1 MAAKGKGEPVAPG
14 ERASSPGRDPLER
27 LRTVPWEALRGLAEP
42 LRETLGRVLGGAPAE
57 RALDALL
64 RQHRSLE
71 AARRAALAEAVF
83 GVALWR
89 RRLARAAGLA
99 RWEGADPALLLCALL
114 HSLASVP
121 EERARELSGLPA
133 AAPIGWTD
141 GAGWTLADRW
151 SLPDWL
157 AAALE
162 RELGAGAEAFAR
174 AVCAPGPVCLRANLL
189 RGTREELAASLATD
203 GIATRP
209 GRYAAQALV
218 ATSPRPNLLGA
229 AAHREGR
236 FEAQDEGSQLVGA
249 LVEARPG
256 DCVLDACAGA
266 GGKALLLAAELRD
279 RGRVVAADVDRERL
293 ARLQTRAV
301 RAGAS
306 CIEIAAAEA
315 PREAIFDRALVDAPC
330 SELGA
335 LRRGPDARWRARPGE
350 LEGLPALQL
359 RILEGAAR
367 VLRPGGQLVYATCT
381 LRREEN
387 EEVAL
392 AFEEAHPEF
401 QRTRPGAR
409 FLGASFVR
417 GGFFRSLPHLHDCDG
432 FFAAVYRRRGGD
444 ADEGA
449 EWHL

>member
-1 MAAKGKGEPVAPG
+1 MAAQGKGEPLVAPG
-14 ERASSPGRDPLER
+14 EGASSPGRDPLER
-27 LRTVPWEALRGLAEP
+27 LRAVPWEALRGLAEP
-42 LRETLGRVLGGAPAE
+42 VHQALGHVLGGAPAE

-64 RQHRSLE
+64 RQHRTLDRP
-71 AARRAALAEAVF
+71 RRAALAESIF

-99 RWEGADPALLLCALL
+99 RWEGADPALLLCSLL

-133 AAPIGWTD
+133 GVRIEWAD

-157 AAALE
+157 AALLV

-174 AVCAPGPVCLRANLL
+174 AVCSPGPVCLRANLL
-189 RGTREELAASLATD
+189 RGTREELAASLARD
-203 GIATRP
+203 GIATRA
-209 GRYAAQALV
+209 GLYAAQALV
-218 ATSPRPNLLGA
+218 ATSPRPNLLGT

-256 DCVLDACAGA
+256 ESVLDACAGA

-279 RGRVVAADVDRERL
+279 RGRLVAADVDRERL
-293 ARLQTRAV
+293 ARLQKRAA
-301 RAGAS
+301 RAGAN
-306 CIEIAAAEA
+306 CIEIAAGEA
-315 PREAIFDRALVDAPC
+315 PGEATFDRALVDAPC
-330 SELGA
+330 SELGT

-350 LEGLPALQL
+350 LARLPALQL
-359 RILEGAAR
+359 RILEGAASA
-367 VLRPGGQLVYATCT
+367 LRPGGQLVYATCT
-381 LRREEN
+381 LRSEEN

-401 QRTRPGAR
+401 ERTQPAAR
-409 FLGASFVR
+409 FLDASFVR

-432 FFAAVYRRRGGD
+432 FFAAVYRRRERGP
-444 ADEGA
+444 
-449 EWHL
+449 